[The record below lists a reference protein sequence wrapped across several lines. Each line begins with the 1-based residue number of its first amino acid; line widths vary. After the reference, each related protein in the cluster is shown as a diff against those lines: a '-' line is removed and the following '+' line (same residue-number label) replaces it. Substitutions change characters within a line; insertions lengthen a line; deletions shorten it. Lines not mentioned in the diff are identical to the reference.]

1 MTIHEELV
9 TPLPRCVDGH
19 CADGAL
25 LIGPP
30 GVVLVLQPVQ
40 PLHEPLVRDEV
51 GLEGRWRAIRSKC
64 LVIVRLIETENS
76 PAFGWLIIPILNY
89 ATRSQRCHFFA
100 KSREPYK
107 NIIRNFS
114 VQDEPSGCSLE
125 LDFADIKILVA
136 L

>member
-1 MTIHEELV
+1 M

-51 GLEGRWRAIRSKC
+51 GLEGRRRAIGSKC
-64 LVIVRLIETENS
+64 LVIVRLIETEIPS
-76 PAFGWLIIPILNY
+76 AFGWLIIPILNY
-89 ATRSQRCHFFA
+89 VTRSRREVPLYCDKNLNKEETA
-100 KSREPYK
+100 KEISHGHRE
-107 NIIRNFS
+107 
-114 VQDEPSGCSLE
+114 
-125 LDFADIKILVA
+125 ILTVT
-136 L
+136 